1 MIDNSIWFLVANSNS
16 SFYSDWSLSQSLSHV
31 TLQPANSQLEVLRP
45 CSSNE
50 SPWAL
55 IKLTVCVER
64 DGEVGVGQERERETE
79 RESSHL
85 Q

>member
-1 MIDNSIWFLVANSNS
+1 MIDISIWFLVANSS
-16 SFYSDWSLSQSLSHV
+16 GRSLSQSLSHV
-31 TLQPANSQLEVLRP
+31 TLQPVHANSQLEVLRP

-64 DGEVGVGQERERETE
+64 EGEVGVGQERERERE